1 MGLRE
6 DVLDMKKEV
15 KEMKEISMAR
25 EVLKDYKRQNK
36 RQFIIIL
43 VMLVMWFL
51 TMTYLI
57 IVLNKDNKETNEE
70 IAYAQISNIKDSN
83 IILNI

>member
-25 EVLKDYKRQNK
+25 EVLNDYKRQNK

-57 IVLNKDNKETNEE
+57 IVLNASNKEQPEE
-70 IAYAQISNIKDSN
+70 IAYTQISNIKDSN
-83 IILNI
+83 IHLQI

>member
-15 KEMKEISMAR
+15 NEMKEISIAR
-25 EVLKDYKRQNK
+25 EMLNDYKRQNK

-57 IVLNKDNKETNEE
+57 IVLNNNNNDTTEE
-70 IAYAQISNIKDSN
+70 IAYTQISNIKDSN
-83 IILNI
+83 IHLQI

>member
-25 EVLKDYKRQNK
+25 EVLKDYKKQNK

-57 IVLNKDNKETNEE
+57 IVLNKDNKETTEK